1 MQLNSGAAA
10 AEPMEVRVDVKDS
23 GMMIVTTVTPEFRW
37 QSGTA
42 AIQLRV
48 HGPLSSP
55 AVRSVCLY
63 GRQYCRV
70 RRLLGRPP
78 QLANASSKILMGFLI
93 PFAQT
98 SRVTVFAL
106 AHRRGKA
113 DPRNADIRLQ

>member
-48 HGPLSSP
+48 HGPLSGP
-55 AVRSVCLY
+55 AVRRARLC
-63 GRQYCRV
+63 GRQQPSIW
-70 RRLLGRPP
+70 RLL
-78 QLANASSKILMGFLI
+78 
-93 PFAQT
+93 
-98 SRVTVFAL
+98 
-106 AHRRGKA
+106 HR
-113 DPRNADIRLQ
+113 